1 MPIDLRLDSA
11 EVPLLV
17 DLYELTMAA
26 SYFEHGFNDPATFS
40 LALRRLPET
49 RGFMVAA
56 GLERILELLEE
67 FGFDSGAIEY
77 LDSLRLFR
85 SEFLEFLSRLRFTGS
100 VRAMPEG
107 TIFFAEE
114 PLAEFS
120 GPLIE
125 TQLIETIALNQI
137 GFASTIA
144 SKAARSYV
152 VAGGRRL
159 IDFGLRRAHG
169 TDAGLVA
176 SRASYLA
183 GFDGSSNVLAGKR
196 YGIPV
201 YGTMAH
207 SYVMAH
213 EREIESF
220 DNFARS
226 FPQLSTLLADT
237 YDTVRGVQNAA
248 KAGLKLKEQGVRLQ
262 AVRLDSGDPADL
274 SRRAREILDR
284 AGLKDTAIFA
294 SGNLDEYR
302 IADLMRAGAP
312 IDAFGIGSA
321 MVVSADAP
329 AADFTFKL
337 VEYKDRPRLK
347 TSAGKLSMPARKQ
360 VFRARS
366 QAGGFYSDLIGLSD
380 ERAATVGREF
390 RPPPAEVGELL
401 TLQFDAGR
409 RVQPRPSLGDSR
421 ERFMQSIAKL
431 DPRYKALRSAA
442 AFPVRLSAA
451 LNATL
456 LSEKVR
462 AEHRQT

>member
-1 MPIDLRLDSA
+1 MPIDLRLDAA

-26 SYFEHGFNDPATFS
+26 SYFEHGLNETATFS
-40 LALRRLPET
+40 FAIRRLPDH

-56 GLERILELLEE
+56 GLERLLELLEQ
-67 FGFDSGAIEY
+67 FRFDSDAIAY

-85 SEFLEFLSRLRFTGS
+85 SDFLEFLSRLRFTGS

-107 TIFFAEE
+107 TIFFAGE
-114 PLAEFS
+114 PLAEFR

-125 TQLIETIALNQI
+125 TQLIETITINQVAI
-137 GFASTIA
+137 SSTVA
-144 SKAARSYV
+144 SKAARSFV

-169 TDAGLVA
+169 ADAGLIA
-176 SRASYLA
+176 ARSSYLA

-213 EREIESF
+213 ERELESF
-220 DNFARS
+220 ENFARS
-226 FPQLSTLLADT
+226 FPQLSTLPADT

-248 KAGLKLKEQGVRLQ
+248 KVGLKLKEQGLRLQ
-262 AVRLDSGDPADL
+262 AVRLDSGDLGDL
-274 SRRAREILDR
+274 SRRAREILDH
-284 AGLKDTAIFA
+284 AGLNDTAIFA
-294 SGNLDEYR
+294 SGNLDEHR
-302 IADLMRAGAP
+302 IADLMRSGAP
-312 IDAFGIGSA
+312 IDAFGVGTA

-329 AADFTFKL
+329 SADFTFKL

-347 TSAGKLSMPARKQ
+347 ASADKLSMPARKQ
-360 VFRARS
+360 VFRAFNQS
-366 QAGGFYSDLIGLSD
+366 GAFYSDLIGLSD
-380 ERAATVGREF
+380 ERPATITREF
-390 RPPPAEVGELL
+390 RPAPSQVSELL
-401 TLQFDAGR
+401 APQFEDGR
-409 RVQPRPSLGDSR
+409 RIQPRPSLAESR
-421 ERFMQSIAKL
+421 ERFIRSIAKL
-431 DPRYKALRSAA
+431 DPRYKTLRSPAA
-442 AFPVRLSAA
+442 YPVKLSAA

-462 AEHRQT
+462 AEHRQD